1 MFVATGLP
9 LRRYPSGSGKFMQ
22 ILEFIKHLDVHLH
35 NLIAAKPT
43 MAYLLLFGVVFA
55 ETGLVV
61 TPFLPGDTLL
71 FAAGLLSNSKGG
83 EPGFNLWIVLAVL
96 TLAPI
101 CGDTVNYHIGKW
113 LGPRLFSSNKNRFL
127 KRENLDKTHEFFE
140 RHGGKAI
147 ILARWVPIVR
157 TFAPFVAGMGAMD
170 YKHFFRYS
178 LAGAFIWVW
187 VCTLAGYF
195 FGGIPI
201 VKQNFEIAM
210 LAMLALTGG
219 PMVFEA
225 WRHSRKPKTPPVPVT
240 EVPRSFPDSK
250 E

>member
-1 MFVATGLP
+1 
-9 LRRYPSGSGKFMQ
+9 MQ
-22 ILEFIKHLDVHLH
+22 ILEFIRHLDVHLQA
-35 NLIAAKPT
+35 LIAANPT
-43 MAYLLLFGVVFA
+43 QAYLLLFAVVFA

-71 FAAGLLSNSKGG
+71 FAAGLLSNTKEG
-83 EPGFNLWIVLAVL
+83 EAGFNLWIVLAVL
-96 TLAPI
+96 TLAPL

-113 LGPRLFSSNKNRFL
+113 LGPRVFKNDKSKFL
-127 KRENLDKTHEFFE
+127 KRENLQKTHEFFE

-157 TFAPFVAGMGAMD
+157 TFAPFVAGMGAME
-170 YKHFFRYS
+170 YRHFFRYS
-178 LAGAFIWVW
+178 VAGAFIWVW
-187 VCTLAGYF
+187 ICTLAGYF

-210 LAMLALTGG
+210 LAMLLLTGG

-225 WRHSRKPKTPPVPVT
+225 WRHSRKPKATSVPAN
-240 EVPRSFPDSK
+240 EVPHSSPDSK
-250 E
+250 S